1 MNAFINASKQ
11 FIKRNGSII
20 LTCAGGVGV
29 VVTAVMAVKATPE
42 AMELIDRATNKK
54 GEKLTKVET
63 VKVAWKPYI
72 PSVLIGVS
80 TLACV
85 FGANTLNRKQQAA
98 LMSAYALLD
107 NSYKE
112 YKKKVEEL
120 YGEGVDRNVKNEI
133 AKDHYDEEEFDDDY
147 GDGLELFY
155 DEYSQRYFRS
165 TLAHVIE
172 SEYMLNHMIAED
184 IGAFLNDFYDLLG
197 LDEVDYGNYM
207 GWSTF
212 ELVETYWYAWVEFEH
227 TKVKMEDGMECTI
240 ITILTEPTFDFENY

>member
-1 MNAFINASKQ
+1 MNAFINTSKQ
-11 FIKRNGSII
+11 FIKRNGSTI
-20 LTCAGGVGV
+20 LTCIGGVGV
-29 VVTAVMAVKATPE
+29 IATAVTAVKSTPKALRLLE
-42 AMELIDRATNKK
+42 AAKEEK
-54 GEKLTKVET
+54 GEELTVTET

-72 PSVLIGVS
+72 PSVLIGAG

-85 FGANTLNRKQQAA
+85 FGANVLNKRQQAA

-112 YKKKVEEL
+112 YKKKVDEL
-120 YGEGVDRNVKNEI
+120 YGEGSDREIMNEI
-133 AKDHYDEEEFDDDY
+133 AKDHYNKEDDY

-155 DEYSQRYFRS
+155 DEYSKRYFRS
-165 TLAHVIE
+165 TLADVIE
-172 SEYMLNHMIAED
+172 AQYQLNRIITQD
-184 IGAFLNDFYDLLG
+184 IGAFLNDYYDLLG
-197 LDEVDYGNYM
+197 IDEVDYGNYM

-212 ELVETYWYAWVEFEH
+212 ELLETYWHAWVEFEH